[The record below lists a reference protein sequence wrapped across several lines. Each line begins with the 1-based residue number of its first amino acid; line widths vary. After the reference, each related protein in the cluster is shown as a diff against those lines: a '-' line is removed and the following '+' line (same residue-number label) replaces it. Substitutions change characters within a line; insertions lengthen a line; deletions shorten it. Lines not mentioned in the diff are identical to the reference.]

1 MERHTE
7 IVRQWRLLL
16 ALEGK
21 SRGMTLNEAQSEA
34 GDSVSERTIRR
45 DFEALTQA
53 GFPIETAKRDGKTVF
68 LLNREVFRGVA
79 AAGFSLSELCALH
92 LSRTVLAAVAGG
104 PFKDSLASAFEKL
117 YDALH
122 APMAIFCI

>member
-21 SRGMTLNEAQSEA
+21 SRGMTLSEAQTEA
-34 GDSVSERTIRR
+34 GDGVSDRTIRR

-53 GFPIETAKRDGKTVF
+53 GFPIETAKRDGKTIF

-79 AAGFSLSELCALH
+79 IQHYAIRCQIPLPHADSGRFRGEIKH
-92 LSRTVLAAVAGG
+92 LAGG
-104 PFKDSLASAFEKL
+104 VV
-117 YDALH
+117 
-122 APMAIFCI
+122 IWVTG